1 MKSQLSPRELAKAI
15 GASES
20 SLRRW
25 ADQGKLR
32 IQRTAGGHRRIP
44 LPEAIRFVRQSRSML
59 VHPEVLG
66 LDALAKARQAQSQ
79 QTTDQADPADLLAEA
94 LEAGRGEIARGLIT
108 SWYVQGWSV
117 PQLADGPIR
126 QAMQRIGRLWE
137 HGPQGIVVEHRA
149 TDLCL
154 LAISHLR
161 TLLPPPVESAPL
173 AVGGGA
179 PEDPYTMPSLL
190 ATVCLQELGW
200 SSLNLG
206 PNTPVEALAAAVEAY
221 HPQLIW
227 LSVSSPVSDCQLKR
241 HLAAMAELA
250 ARHDAPVLVGG
261 RQINAPLPQAGPNVH
276 FATSMTELIA
286 FAKGLDSAHHD
297 HAKGNGRPVSAEV

>member
-32 IQRTAGGHRRIP
+32 MQRTAGGHRRIP
-44 LPEAIRFVRQSRSML
+44 LSEAIRFVRQSRSIL

-66 LDALAKARQAQSQ
+66 LNAMAKARQAQSAQ
-79 QTTDQADPADLLAEA
+79 APEQADPADLLAEA
-94 LEAGRGEIARGLIT
+94 LESGRGEIARGLIT
-108 SWYVQGWSV
+108 SWYVEGWSV

-126 QAMQRIGRLWE
+126 QAMQRIGQLWE

-161 TLLPPPVESAPL
+161 TLLPLPVDGAPL

-206 PNTPVEALAAAVEAY
+206 PNTPIEALAAAVEAY
-221 HPQLIW
+221 GPKLIW
-227 LSVSSPVSDCQLKR
+227 LSMSSPVSDCQLKR
-241 HLAAMAELA
+241 HLGAMGDLA
-250 ARHDAPVLVGG
+250 RQHDTPVLVGG
-261 RQINAPLPQAGPNVH
+261 RQIAAPLPQAGPNVH
-276 FATSMTELIA
+276 FATSMTELVA
-286 FAKGLDSAHHD
+286 FAKGLDSAHSEQV
-297 HAKGNGRPVSAEV
+297 KSNGRKVHAEV